1 MYKPTALLLAI
12 LFSLA
17 ATASQAQ
24 EASVSDLA
32 WLDRNQM
39 QQQQARIDELART
52 RLGSRIRGDK
62 SDLETLQQI
71 VDRELVDRDDRLTL
85 QALGVVLGNVMAQ
98 EVEQLEWQV
107 YEDDKGR
114 SKALCVKG
122 QDKKCLFP
130 ITMLSR
136 RMEVGL
142 KPNVEKVYREALSLV
157 EPYLPKAPYGGGG

>member
-1 MYKPTALLLAI
+1 MQKTFALVLA
-12 LFSLA
+12 LVFSLGA
-17 ATASQAQ
+17 AASQAQ
-24 EASVSDLA
+24 EARISNLA

-39 QQQQARIDELART
+39 AQQESRVDELART
-52 RLGSRIRGDK
+52 RLGSRLRGDK

-71 VDRELVDRDDRLTL
+71 VDRELVDRNDRLTL
-85 QALGVVLGNVMAQ
+85 QALGVVLGNVMAR

-114 SKALCVKG
+114 SKALCVKN

-130 ITMLSR
+130 VTMLSR

-142 KPNVEKVYREALSLV
+142 KPNVGKVYREALSLV
-157 EPYLPKAPYGGGG
+157 APYLPEMPYGGGG

>member
-1 MYKPTALLLAI
+1 MHKSIALLLAI
-12 LFSLA
+12 VFSLA

-24 EASVSDLA
+24 EASISDLA

-39 QQQQARIDELART
+39 KQQEARIDELART
-52 RLGSRIRGDK
+52 RLGSRVRGDK
-62 SDLETLQQI
+62 SDLETLQKI
-71 VDRELVDRDDRLTL
+71 IDRELIDRDDRLTL
-85 QALGVVLGNVMAQ
+85 QALGVVLGNVMAR
-98 EVEQLEWQV
+98 EVKELEWKV

-114 SKALCVKG
+114 SKALCVKN

-142 KPNVEKVYREALSLV
+142 KPNVEKVYRDALSLA
-157 EPYLPKAPYGGGG
+157 EPYLPKAPYGGS